1 MKRIIPLSLLLLFF
15 GCEQSED
22 EVRAIV
28 RDEMAKASDV
38 QHITDANV
46 IGPYSPAVKVG
57 NFLFVAGQIGM
68 NPETLQLP
76 GPDIESQTRQAL
88 ENVKSILMK
97 ADYDSSHV
105 IQCTVY
111 LRNMN
116 DFQRMNLIYGGYFA
130 DGRYPARTTVEV
142 SNLPRQAVIEVAAI
156 AYKSKTL

>member
-1 MKRIIPLSLLLLFF
+1 MKRIIPLSLLLFF
-15 GCEQSED
+15 GCGQSED

-28 RDEMAKASDV
+28 RDEMARASDV
-38 QHITDANV
+38 QYITDANV

-88 ENVKSILMK
+88 ENLKSVLMK

-116 DFQRMNLIYGGYFA
+116 DFQHMNLIYGGYFA
-130 DGRYPARTTVEV
+130 DGKYPARTTVEV
-142 SNLPRQAVIEVAAI
+142 SNLPRQAIIEIAAI